1 MENDHSQPTLLIEEN
16 RQLRQRV
23 KQLETLLNQI
33 TGQTDGEFSTDSS
46 TTNLLNALPV
56 GIYIYQNDRICYAN
70 RTAFH
75 FAGLDPETAD
85 PNRVLSFIPPEYR
98 RTIAQVAKA
107 RMEGLEVDDPYPV
120 KLVKETG
127 ETVWMLIEGQ
137 IIKYRGAPANLGVS
151 VDFTAQKHAGD
162 LLEASQANLEAIL
175 ENTDDYILLSDREGY
190 PVYFNSAY
198 ARIMKEVL
206 GIDVKPGV
214 KPHSFLPD
222 DAARQ
227 VWDGYH
233 RRVLSGERFSI
244 EYSIRD
250 ATGKDRHLEVAYYP
264 IVDQDEVTGF
274 CEFTHEVTEAKRAR
288 EELEKTRQEQA
299 EQLRRVA
306 GGIAHEVH
314 NSLFPLSASVYMIRQ
329 FLKELKHEKSNYFLG
344 LVETMEKSLSR
355 SIDLTDSVM
364 GLSKLED
371 FASESTELNRVLSEV
386 LTRHRERID
395 QIQAEVDIDIPTSLM
410 VRCPALYLSQVLGNL
425 VNNALDALQEAP
437 VRKLSV
443 KATEGPDDITLSLS
457 DTGSG
462 INPKDR
468 DEIFDPFFST
478 KSGEGTGI
486 GLSIVKRIIDLCGG
500 RISVESVPG
509 SGTTMIV
516 AFPRGEAT

>member
-1 MENDHSQPTLLIEEN
+1 
-16 RQLRQRV
+16 
-23 KQLETLLNQI
+23 
-33 TGQTDGEFSTDSS
+33 
-46 TTNLLNALPV
+46 
-56 GIYIYQNDRICYAN
+56 
-70 RTAFH
+70 
-75 FAGLDPETAD
+75 
-85 PNRVLSFIPPEYR
+85 
-98 RTIAQVAKA
+98 
-107 RMEGLEVDDPYPV
+107 
-120 KLVKETG
+120 
-127 ETVWMLIEGQ
+127 
-137 IIKYRGAPANLGVS
+137 
-151 VDFTAQKHAGD
+151 
-162 LLEASQANLEAIL
+162 
-175 ENTDDYILLSDREGY
+175 
-190 PVYFNSAY
+190 
-198 ARIMKEVL
+198 
-206 GIDVKPGV
+206 
-214 KPHSFLPD
+214 
-222 DAARQ
+222 
-227 VWDGYH
+227 
-233 RRVLSGERFSI
+233 
-244 EYSIRD
+244 
-250 ATGKDRHLEVAYYP
+250 
-264 IVDQDEVTGF
+264 
-274 CEFTHEVTEAKRAR
+274 
-288 EELEKTRQEQA
+288 
-299 EQLRRVA
+299 
-306 GGIAHEVH
+306 
-314 NSLFPLSASVYMIRQ
+314 
-329 FLKELKHEKSNYFLG
+329 
-344 LVETMEKSLSR
+344 MEKSLSR

-443 KATEGPDDITLSLS
+443 KATEGPDDITVSLS